1 MRGAARLAAALP
13 PAREHASILAQI
25 TAAHLC
31 EHQPY
36 YRLEKQL
43 APVGVDFPRSYLP
56 TTITQVSSR
65 HLTSTLALTH
75 WKQRGTTIRPRHD
88 DNHRLPGPQARRLH
102 PLPLSRGAV
111 SGPAFRQA
119 FDRLKA
125 VEKRKANARYLRL
138 LELAAS
144 SGEDRVADGIGALLR
159 QGERPLA
166 DVIAIGLRDPVAV
179 QPQPLAPSIPD
190 LTTYDDLLSEVAV

>member
-1 MRGAARLAAALP
+1 
-13 PAREHASILAQI
+13 
-25 TAAHLC
+25 
-31 EHQPY
+31 
-36 YRLEKQL
+36 
-43 APVGVDFPRSYLP
+43 
-56 TTITQVSSR
+56 
-65 HLTSTLALTH
+65 
-75 WKQRGTTIRPRHD
+75 
-88 DNHRLPGPQARRLH
+88 
-102 PLPLSRGAV
+102 
-111 SGPAFRQA
+111 
-119 FDRLKA
+119 